1 MRRIALALVAALAV
15 AGNLVAQERQGAAKP
30 QEPMHRTQEGA
41 KVAPMTQNQL
51 QLQHMAQHTE
61 QLARQIRE
69 TNRWM
74 DQNRAREEYRQLGLN
89 LEQSCDQL
97 RQMIHQTQQ
106 LRDQDRDLQ
115 QDRDR
120 LQQLD
125 RLQDRL
131 RDMDRSMTQAHDA
144 LRQMVGKT

>member
-1 MRRIALALVAALAV
+1 MRRTALALIAMLAV
-15 AGNLVAQERQGAAKP
+15 TGNLVAQERQGAQKP
-30 QEPMHRTQEGA
+30 QEPPRQTQQGAKTPPMTRTQ
-41 KVAPMTQNQL
+41 M

-61 QLARQIRE
+61 QLALQIRE

-74 DQNRAREEYRQLGLN
+74 EQHQVREEYRTLGKN

-97 RQMIHQTQQ
+97 RDMVRQTQQ
-106 LRDQDRDLQ
+106 LRDRDQTLQ

-120 LQQLD
+120 LRELD

-131 RDMDRSMTQAHDA
+131 RDMDRTMTQAHDA
-144 LRQMVGKT
+144 LQKMVGKT